1 MRRALHLLVILMLT
15 VAVPLRAATAATM
28 VLCGPTHERLAQNLQ
43 PDAHSGVHSRHA
55 HAGVQ
60 HASSHADD
68 AAADSSHHPD
78 GDAVDTVKHAQFK
91 CAFCDACC
99 AGGFGIPSSSLVVP
113 AIEVV
118 SLAFPPLVFAFAG
131 WHPDELERP
140 PQSFLV

>member
-1 MRRALHLLVILMLT
+1 MRRTVHLLIILLLT

-28 VLCGPTHERLAQNLQ
+28 VLCGPSHERLAQNLQ
-43 PDAHSGVHSRHA
+43 PDGHSGAHSHHG

-60 HASSHADD
+60 HAHSHAHD
-68 AAADSSHHPD
+68 ATADSSEHPV

-91 CAFCDACC
+91 CAFCGACC

-131 WHPDELERP
+131 WHPDGLERP
-140 PQSFLV
+140 PHSFLV